1 MWSIGVILYEMI
13 TGTDPFAGETF
24 DDIKFNVRTMNF
36 DITLLDNFGYSPA
49 LVNLVKGLLEYSEED
64 RLSAY

>member
-13 TGTDPFAGETF
+13 TGVDPFAGETF
-24 DDIKFNVRTMNF
+24 DDIKFNVRTMNY
-36 DITLLDNFGYSPA
+36 DISLLTNCDYSPELIDLA
-49 LVNLVKGLLEYSEED
+49 QGLLEYSEDD

>member
-24 DDIKFNVRTMNF
+24 DDIKFNVRTMNY
-36 DITLLDNFGYSPA
+36 DINLLSNCDYSPE
-49 LVNLVKGLLEYSEED
+49 LVDLAKGLLEYAEED